1 MDAGENMARAQAGE
15 EIFDDETVQ
24 LIADQ
29 DSKNKQDGSQP
40 NVRFSADKHPEHERY
55 RKTEHRFL
63 FDIIRQNRHTIIEE
77 PVLKIMIDEIK
88 KNGIYML
95 KRIQH
100 ENIHSAALIFI
111 YTGQVETTATAK
123 AAAPSVRPSA
133 PRRSF
138 VVALT
143 DILPECRC
151 STCAIFFCIF
161 SVYAPIFGD

>member
-29 DSKNKQDGSQP
+29 DRENKQDGCQP

-63 FDIIRQNRHTIIEE
+63 FDVIRQNRHTIIEE

-100 ENIHSAALIFI
+100 GNIHSA
-111 YTGQVETTATAK
+111 EMTATAK